1 MRFPI
6 AALAAALL
14 FVLSSSPARAQGQP
28 GVCGDAGALIAHL
41 EKDWGENVTAIALD
55 AAGRLVRV
63 LHNPETGTWTML
75 VTAPGGRT
83 CMISHGSDWEE
94 AFRSDSTGAPS

>member
-1 MRFPI
+1 MRLLI
-6 AALAAALL
+6 AVFAAALL
-14 FVLSSSPARAQGQP
+14 SPMAQAQP
-28 GVCGDAGALIAHL
+28 GVCGDAGELIAYL

-63 LHNPETGTWTML
+63 LHNPETGTWSML
-75 VTAPGGRT
+75 ITVPGGRT

-94 AFRSDSTGAPS
+94 TSRPDGAGAPA